1 MLHDRPLI
9 LDHTHTPRTLD
20 TMSFYSIVRQHSM
33 VVQPRQQDTD
43 GGHDSNLQLIE
54 LHAATQRPH
63 SIVLPVS
70 TENGLWSV
78 APFAPV
84 MRSIPASNGF

>member
-1 MLHDRPLI
+1 M
-9 LDHTHTPRTLD
+9 
-20 TMSFYSIVRQHSM
+20 MSFYSIVRQHSM
-33 VVQPRQQDTD
+33 AVQPRQQDTD

-70 TENGLWSV
+70 TENGL
-78 APFAPV
+78 
-84 MRSIPASNGF
+84 

>member
-1 MLHDRPLI
+1 MDMPSMLHDRPLI

-33 VVQPRQQDTD
+33 AVQPRQQDTD

-70 TENGLWSV
+70 TENGL
-78 APFAPV
+78 
-84 MRSIPASNGF
+84 